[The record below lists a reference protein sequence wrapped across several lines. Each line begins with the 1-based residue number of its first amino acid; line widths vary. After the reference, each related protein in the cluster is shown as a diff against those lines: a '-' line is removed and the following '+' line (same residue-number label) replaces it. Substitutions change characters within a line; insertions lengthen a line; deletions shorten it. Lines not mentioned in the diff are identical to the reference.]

1 MQKRLPTELISPIV
15 ARVVAEHL
23 DDLIA
28 GSRSL
33 LPKASPADD
42 ESSQPSD
49 SKVGRELVEW
59 SRRRLTE
66 MIQVQDSANRSDDP
80 IKSLLFASFQV
91 RKATLKVLGKF
102 VGVAYEDEGVGR

>member
-28 GSRSL
+28 GARSL
-33 LPKASPADD
+33 LPKVSPVD
-42 ESSQPSD
+42 EEESQPLD
-49 SKVGRELVEW
+49 SKVSRELVEC

-66 MIQVQDSANRSDDP
+66 MMPGPGLREPFRRSYQIAPRRVVPDAQ
-80 IKSLLFASFQV
+80 SHS
-91 RKATLKVLGKF
+91 
-102 VGVAYEDEGVGR
+102 EGSRRVCRCRV